1 MEEQKFYYAP
11 PSQGN
16 SYQDRIPRE
25 EYLQGIFYLL
35 KESWKIYKKRIRTL
49 LGILIIPVGFLL
61 FLDILI
67 YFLEKTDIIYTIWFS
82 GVGAISFFGS
92 AFLWFLAW
100 PSLIFSIKD
109 DTGIKESYQKGWKIF
124 FSYIWVYLLFILIIS
139 GGFLLFL
146 VPGVLFLIWFSLSV
160 FVLVSEGGKGS
171 GALFRSKCLVRG
183 KFWKILWRFLILGL
197 IIGAGLFLVFSLIY
211 FGSANKHIEYQIN
224 EVMGYL
230 IQLFIL
236 PFVIIYAFLIYKNLK
251 KIKATIPCQESLKR
265 RKIKYI
271 LPGLLGIGIIGLG
284 ISISFFNI
292 FWGRDIPPIDDSDLW
307 LLRVEIPLE
316 ENSFYYFKEIGEKF
330 YLPEGK
336 GDLFERM
343 ATGEQWDPEFA
354 QELIEN
360 NKETFR
366 YFEKAV
372 ALPYF
377 QELEWQD
384 PKSISYNTSIF
395 GMRGI
400 RDMVNLNLIKA
411 NYLFVQGEEE
421 EAFDLLVKT
430 IKMGQ
435 ILQDSPRSSLIP
447 YLLGMS
453 VKNSGLEKLRE
464 LISDATLSSEI
475 LKNYIDELK
484 QFEENK
490 EGLVGKWKM
499 EYAAFA
505 NAKLKI
511 DAYFDGKIPDEA
523 LEEVGME
530 GLPISPLFVRLNY
543 LYKPNQTQ
551 RFFVEHFRN
560 LVNNARKNYYNEM
573 IFSETEATPY
583 SGIKI
588 LFTENVIG
596 KLLRDIM
603 MASFDGAFKRR
614 CLEDFSVRG
623 TQILMAF
630 KAYQAETGGLPTNL
644 NELIPKYFS
653 EIPKDPFDGELI
665 KYSAERKIIYSVG
678 KDLQDIGG
686 NEGGDWGAMENPT
699 FKIKF

>member
-623 TQILMAF
+623 TQI
-630 KAYQAETGGLPTNL
+630 
-644 NELIPKYFS
+644 
-653 EIPKDPFDGELI
+653 
-665 KYSAERKIIYSVG
+665 
-678 KDLQDIGG
+678 
-686 NEGGDWGAMENPT
+686 
-699 FKIKF
+699 